1 MEYVTEMPTQ
11 GSVLAKLSESERKML
26 QQFAVQKEYKKG
38 EFVAHYGDIWPYVA
52 IVNSGMINVVKLSAE
67 GRRLGGLKLRSGDEF
82 WGPSLFDGEP
92 LPAALEVGQAG
103 TVVTIWHRN
112 HVLPIVQKNPVI
124 LWELCLLLMKRMR
137 QASGFVEGLT
147 FHPVAGRL
155 AQLLLKQ
162 FEGSTSDLVT
172 RELSL
177 DEMGTIIGTT
187 SVMVC
192 KQLYRFA
199 EDGMINVSRTEFQ
212 LTDQA
217 GLEKVAGVR

>member
-1 MEYVTEMPTQ
+1 MKHLTEMPTQ
-11 GSVLAKLSESERKML
+11 GSVLANLDESERTML
-26 QQFAVQKEYKKG
+26 QKFAIQKEYEKG
-38 EFVAHYGDIWPYVA
+38 EFAAHYGEIWPYVL
-52 IVNSGMINVVKLSAE
+52 IVNSGIINVVKLSAE
-67 GRRLGGLKLRSGDEF
+67 GRRLGGLKLMAGDEF
-82 WGPSLFDGEP
+82 WSPSLFDGKP

-103 TVVTIWHRN
+103 TVTVWHRD
-112 HVLPIVQKNPVI
+112 HVLPIVQKNTVT
-124 LWELCLLLMKRMR
+124 LWQLCLLLITRMR
-137 QASGFVEGLT
+137 QASGFVEDLT

-162 FEGSTSDLVT
+162 FEGSTGDFVT

-177 DEMGTIIGTT
+177 DEMGTLIGTT

-217 GLEKVAGVR
+217 GLEKIAGA